1 MARNKEVKF
10 STPRF
15 YEMDGALRAY
25 ANRSIVV
32 ATIMGMVALIAV
44 AGFLFVRLQP
54 PTVIRVASDGEASVL
69 TPNHLKTRLMPT
81 VLAASNPSAAPDSL
95 EKEAFVKNFL
105 TRYLNYNPHTLSQN
119 WAEAMIHLGSGELC
133 SPLRVK
139 KTGCAPPRKA
149 ASRPH
154 SSVASVPRRPR

>member
-1 MARNKEVKF
+1 MVKNKEVKF

-32 ATIMGMVALIAV
+32 AGVMGMVALIAV

-69 TPNHLKTRLMPT
+69 TPN
-81 VLAASNPSAAPDSL
+81 
-95 EKEAFVKNFL
+95 
-105 TRYLNYNPHTLSQN
+105 
-119 WAEAMIHLGSGELC
+119 I
-133 SPLRVK
+133 
-139 KTGCAPPRKA
+139 
-149 ASRPH
+149 
-154 SSVASVPRRPR
+154 